1 MEWVRFSVKEDEVI
15 RDIFA
20 NLIPKLKDPVIGY
33 VTTIKR
39 KINGLGRIVDLINF
53 KINTFWDPLKLLEN

>member
-1 MEWVRFSVKEDEVI
+1 MKEDEVI

-33 VTTIKR
+33 VTTVKR

>member
-1 MEWVRFSVKEDEVI
+1 MKEDEVI